1 MGSLIGA
8 ISSQK
13 VTFHVALF
21 ASDGEASIRL
31 YAGTSENPAL
41 PVRESGLVTMRR
53 VRTISRKDQKHSK
66 SSDFE

>member
-31 YAGTSENPAL
+31 YAGTSVHLRLRGTDDIFMSAMP
-41 PVRESGLVTMRR
+41 VTM
-53 VRTISRKDQKHSK
+53 S
-66 SSDFE
+66 

>member
-31 YAGTSENPAL
+31 YAGTSEYPAL
-41 PVRESGLVTMRR
+41 PAQAGDNAPGADDQQERPGALRVLGL
-53 VRTISRKDQKHSK
+53 
-66 SSDFE
+66 